1 MPRSAVAGSKDPW
14 SIQVTADITC
24 QRRWWPGLS
33 DIPSAAGASTWGSTL
48 MGTKWT
54 GARRAYCHCWS
65 GAESPSASA
74 CPMLRH
80 AKREPIDQGDIRQ
93 AVIGDRD
100 RDRPCHTAQ
109 LVVLVP
115 PAVLEKKIRYH
126 VRASLHSLDADIC
139 EACSHMHCLP
149 VSCPPTLPVQQYSWR
164 ERTLGLSRD
173 M

>member
-48 MGTKWT
+48 MGTKCT
-54 GARRAYCHCWS
+54 GAKRACCHCWS
-65 GAESPSASA
+65 EAESPFASA

-80 AKREPIDQGDIRQ
+80 AKREPTDLGERRQ

-100 RDRPCHTAQ
+100 GNRQCHSSYPCCVGEEDTVPRARQLALSGRRHITNAKPAHTCIACPF
-109 LVVLVP
+109 LANITCLAALLARAHAGP
-115 PAVLEKKIRYH
+115 LKRY
-126 VRASLHSLDADIC
+126 V
-139 EACSHMHCLP
+139 MG
-149 VSCPPTLPVQQYSWR
+149 Y
-164 ERTLGLSRD
+164 
-173 M
+173 